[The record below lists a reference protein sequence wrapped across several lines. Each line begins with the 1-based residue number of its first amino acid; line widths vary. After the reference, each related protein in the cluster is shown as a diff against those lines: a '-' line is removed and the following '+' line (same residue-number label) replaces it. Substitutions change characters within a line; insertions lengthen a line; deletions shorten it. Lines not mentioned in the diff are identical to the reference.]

1 MENAEVFSLLRSG
14 FLQWDYYVTMPM
26 PASTFTIAVGQW
38 LEAGVK
44 HSNFEVEKMDK
55 PYDKETRY
63 LVMKNANVQKNKRYY
78 IVQILLHC
86 KNITLTLVTRQKVTT
101 RIPEMLGR
109 FLHLNKITTKIF
121 SKHMIQYFIHNR
133 K

>member
-44 HSNFEVEKMDK
+44 HPNFEVEKTDK
-55 PYDKETRY
+55 PYDKEPRY
-63 LVMKNANVQKNKRYY
+63 LFMINVNAVQKNKRYY
-78 IVQILLHC
+78 IVQLLHC
-86 KNITLTLVTRQKVTT
+86 KPFTLTLATRQKVAYINTINT
-101 RIPEMLGR
+101 
-109 FLHLNKITTKIF
+109 
-121 SKHMIQYFIHNR
+121 MIKQMQNSA

>member
-55 PYDKETRY
+55 LYDKEIRY

-86 KNITLTLVTRQKVTT
+86 KKITLTLVTRQKVTT

-109 FLHLNKITTKIF
+109 FFTF
-121 SKHMIQYFIHNR
+121 E
-133 K
+133 

>member
-44 HSNFEVEKMDK
+44 HPNFEVEKTDK
-55 PYDKETRY
+55 PYDKEPRY
-63 LVMKNANVQKNKRYY
+63 LVMINVNVKCPEEQD
-78 IVQILLHC
+78 VLHSPI
-86 KNITLTLVTRQKVTT
+86 ITL
-101 RIPEMLGR
+101 
-109 FLHLNKITTKIF
+109 
-121 SKHMIQYFIHNR
+121 
-133 K
+133 